1 MRKTKDFDIRKVSR
15 ISNGYGVFLTK
26 EVRKLGW
33 GENTFVTVRIEDNE
47 IVLKKIEINEK

>member
-33 GENTFVTVRIEDNE
+33 NESTFVTVKIENE
-47 IVLKKIEINEK
+47 SIVLKKIDVK